1 MRGNSLAMSDWW
13 DRRPSNSGDRRPRL
27 LVVAFL
33 AALSTLLLVTG
44 CPPKDNEGPISVV
57 VSDDKDAPASV
68 DHAQIEKAARI
79 EAQLSWYTSLPEK
92 DATAF
97 LDAFKAKYPFIDARL
112 RRSSTFDTISQ
123 VNDEIDSGDVRA
135 DVVHVLDVGVF
146 IELRRRGELLRY
158 ASPEGTSI
166 DDRFREPGYW
176 WAMRLVAMGMAY
188 NSRALSADR
197 APRTWEDLLK
207 PEFRGK
213 IGFKDA
219 ATAGTAYAEYFLL
232 RERYGTLFWE
242 RVAAQKPRISRS
254 AEEVTDGLLD
264 GSILVAGEMA
274 AYAMIG
280 AQEDGKPIV
289 GVFPKEGVPFTPG
302 PVAILARAP
311 HPNAARLFVD
321 YALSREGQTLFRDLG
336 NAYSARKDVGPLR
349 DQPPLRELN
358 LLTPTGGWEEYLQK
372 QGALRTE
379 FEKLF
384 RPTSE

>member
-1 MRGNSLAMSDWW
+1 MKRGRSQQPTGSG
-13 DRRPSNSGDRRPRL
+13 RRPAGRSTVGL
-27 LVVAFL
+27 LI
-33 AALSTLLLVTG
+33 LLLAGLALAG
-44 CPPKDNEGPISVV
+44 CPPKNNDGPISVL
-57 VSDDKDAPASV
+57 VSSDKDASTTP
-68 DHAQIEKAARI
+68 DPEQIGQAARV
-79 EAQLSWYTSLPEK
+79 EGQLNWYTSLPEK

-112 RRSSTFDTISQ
+112 HRSSTFDTISRL
-123 VNDEIDSGDVRA
+123 NEEIDSGEVRA

-158 ASPEGTSI
+158 ASPEGSAI

-176 WAMRLVAMGMAY
+176 WAMRLVAIGLAY
-188 NSRALSADR
+188 NPKTLPPER

-254 AEEVTDGLLD
+254 AEEVTAGLLD

-280 AQEDGKPIV
+280 AQEEGKSIA

-311 HPNAARLFVD
+311 HPNAARLFID

-336 NAYSARKDVGPLR
+336 KAYSARKDVAPLR
-349 DQPPLRELN
+349 DQPPLSKLN

>member
-1 MRGNSLAMSDWW
+1 MKRARLRCRPWSICGLLMAPASL
-13 DRRPSNSGDRRPRL
+13 L
-27 LVVAFL
+27 FL
-33 AALSTLLLVTG
+33 AG
-44 CPPKDNEGPISVV
+44 CPPEDNEEPISVV
-57 VSDDKDAPASV
+57 VSDGNDASASLSR
-68 DHAQIEKAARI
+68 DEIERAARV
-79 EAQLSWYTSLPEK
+79 EAQLNWYTSLPEK
-92 DATAF
+92 DANAF
-97 LDAFKAKYPFIDARL
+97 LEAFRAKYPFVDARL

-123 VNDEIDSGDVRA
+123 ISDEIDAGDVRA

-146 IELRRRGELLRY
+146 IELRRRGELMRY
-158 ASPEGTSI
+158 ASPEGSAI

-188 NSRALSADR
+188 NSQRLTPDR
-197 APRTWEDLLK
+197 APKTWEDLLK

-232 RERYGTLFWE
+232 RERFGTLFWE
-242 RVAAQKPRISRS
+242 RMAAQKPRISRS
-254 AEEVTDGLLD
+254 AEEVTDGLLN
-264 GSILVAGEMA
+264 GTILVAGEMA
-274 AYAMIG
+274 GYAMLG
-280 AQEDGKPIV
+280 AREDGKPIV
-289 GVFPKEGVPFTPG
+289 GVFPKEGVPFIPG

-336 NAYSARKDVGPLR
+336 KAHSARKDVGPLR
-349 DQPPLRELN
+349 GQPPLDELH
-358 LLTPTGGWEEYLQK
+358 LLTPSGGWEEYLQK

-379 FEKLF
+379 FEQLF